1 MYKLDHS
8 LKIKSEDL
16 IYHMQEYDIDLL
28 SNHIY
33 LMGVDRG
40 YDMTGIEEPGIE
52 FVIAKRFIKNINIC
66 MRTNAGRPIIIHM
79 KTSGGFWEEG
89 MAIYDAIKSCPSKVT
104 ILNYTHARS
113 MSSIIFQA
121 ADKRVMMPHS
131 NFMFHDGSYAIEGTM
146 KQVRSAI
153 EFDNRNDNVMMDI
166 YIEKMKENGLY
177 KGATSQKIK
186 KFLRDQ
192 MDKKE
197 EVYLNAEDTVKMG
210 LADEI
215 FDYDWSGLSKY

>member
-1 MYKLDHS
+1 MYKLDHK
-8 LKIKSEDL
+8 LKLKASDAVYNIHEFDL
-16 IYHMQEYDIDLL
+16 DLE

-40 YDMTGIEEPGIE
+40 YDVTGFDEPGVDFMIS
-52 FVIAKRFIKNINIC
+52 KRFIKNINLC
-66 MRTNAGRPIIIHM
+66 MRANPGKPIIIHM
-79 KTSGGFWEEG
+79 KTCGGLWEEG
-89 MAIYDAIKSCPSKVT
+89 MAIYDAIKACPSPVT

-131 NFMFHDGSYAIEGTM
+131 HFMFHDGTYIVEGTVKM
-146 KQVRSAI
+146 VRSAI
-153 EFDNRNDNVMMDI
+153 EFDKQNEKTMLDI
-166 YIEKMKENGLY
+166 YAEQMHK
-177 KGATSQKIK
+177 KGEFKDFDLSIIK
-186 KFLRDQ
+186 KWLRTE

-197 EVYLNAEDTVKMG
+197 DVFLNSSETVKKG

-215 FDYDWSGLSKY
+215 FNYDWSSLTKY